1 MKITE
6 YRKKLMR
13 NNIIVLALA
22 VLMFIFAVI
31 ISKAKEPEK
40 LSIVLS
46 QALTAVECIVL
57 LIWYIAV
64 MYQVKD
70 EMKNYD

>member
-1 MKITE
+1 
-6 YRKKLMR
+6 MR